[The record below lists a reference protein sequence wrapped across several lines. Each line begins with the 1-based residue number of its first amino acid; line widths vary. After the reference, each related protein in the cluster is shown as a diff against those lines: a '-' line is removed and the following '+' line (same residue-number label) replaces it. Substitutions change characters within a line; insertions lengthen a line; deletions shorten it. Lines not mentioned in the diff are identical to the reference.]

1 MVINIISDT
10 SGHATEQLVNKTI
23 VQFDIK
29 VKIKVYPYVDNM
41 LALEKILNQIKE
53 QEQKQIL
60 YNSIQDSK
68 MNVYIDNFCD
78 LYQIDTINLMGFS
91 INKISEV
98 FGIKPKE
105 NYDKNNLFESEFFRK
120 MNALDFAIKYDDGK
134 DFRSL
139 KTCDIALIGVSRSS
153 KTPTS
158 MYLASKGYKV
168 SNIPILLGNNVPR
181 ELYEIDNKKIFGL
194 DIDPNVLREYRLQR
208 LKSLKLSTD
217 SQYSDKKR
225 IDEELAYAKEIM
237 EDLDCTIIDITN
249 KSIEETSEIIINKLK
264 NLERGNKSDWKICL

>member
-10 SGHATEQLVNKTI
+10 SGHATEHLVNKTI

-41 LALEKILNQIKE
+41 LALEKVLNQIKE

-105 NYDKNNLFESEFFRK
+105 NYDKNNFFESEFFRK

-264 NLERGNKSDWKICL
+264 NLERGNKSD

>member
-1 MVINIISDT
+1 MFMVINIISDT
-10 SGHATEQLVNKTI
+10 SGHATEHLVKKTMI
-23 VQFDIK
+23 QFDIK
-29 VKIKVYPYVDNM
+29 FKIKVYSYIDNM
-41 LALEKILNQIKE
+41 IDLEKVLNIIKDQNNE
-53 QEQKQIL
+53 QIL
-60 YNSIQDSK
+60 YYSIQDSK

-78 LYQIDTINLMGFS
+78 LYQIDNINLMGFS
-91 INKISEV
+91 VNKISEV
-98 FGIKPKE
+98 LGIKPKD
-105 NYDKNNLFESEFFRK
+105 NFDSNNLYESEFFRK

-139 KTCDIALIGVSRSS
+139 KACDLALIGVSRSS

-181 ELYEIDNKKIFGL
+181 ELYEIDNKIIFGL
-194 DIDPNVLREYRLQR
+194 DINPKVLREYRLQR

-217 SQYSDKKR
+217 SQYSDMKR
-225 IDEELAYAKEIM
+225 IKEELAYAKEIM
-237 EDLDCTIIDITN
+237 EDLDCTVIDITN

-264 NLERGNKSDWKICL
+264 NLERGNKSD

>member
-10 SGHATEQLVNKTI
+10 SGHATEHLVNKTI

-41 LALEKILNQIKE
+41 LALEKVLNQIKE

-98 FGIKPKE
+98 FDIKPKE

-264 NLERGNKSDWKICL
+264 NLERGNKSD